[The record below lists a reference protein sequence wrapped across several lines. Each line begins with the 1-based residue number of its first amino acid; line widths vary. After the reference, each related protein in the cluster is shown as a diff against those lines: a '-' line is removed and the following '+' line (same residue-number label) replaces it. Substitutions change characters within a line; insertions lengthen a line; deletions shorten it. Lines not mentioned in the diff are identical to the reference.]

1 MKYIVT
7 INNNNYEVEVEQ
19 GKATLKDTN
28 EVAAGTVKT
37 ADGTKLKNTEP
48 TTSQP
53 KQQLN
58 TNGAG
63 EPLKSPMPGQI
74 LDIKVSVGDSVKEG
88 DVLFILEAMKMENEI
103 TTTKSGII
111 KQISVTKGAIVA
123 TNDVLA
129 VIE

>member
-19 GKATLKDTN
+19 GKATLKGTN

-37 ADGTKLKNTEP
+37 VDGVKLKNTEAA
-48 TTSQP
+48 SQP
-53 KQQLN
+53 QPN

-63 EPLKSPMPGQI
+63 EQLKAPMPGQI
-74 LDIKVSVGDSVKEG
+74 LDIKVSIGDSVKQG
-88 DVLFILEAMKMENEI
+88 DTLFILEAMKMENEI
-103 TTTKSGII
+103 TANKSGVIT
-111 KQISVTKGAIVA
+111 QISVTKGTIVA

-129 VIE
+129 VIQ